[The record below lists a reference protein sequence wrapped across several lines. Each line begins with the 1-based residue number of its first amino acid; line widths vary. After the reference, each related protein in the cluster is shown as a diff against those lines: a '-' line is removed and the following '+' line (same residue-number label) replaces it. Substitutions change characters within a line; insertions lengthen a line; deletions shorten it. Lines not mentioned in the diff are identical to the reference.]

1 MSGLYA
7 DTMRAYGALF
17 LGGAIA
23 PPITRGILSLYY
35 VC

>member
-7 DTMRAYGALF
+7 DTMRAYGGA

-23 PPITRGILSLYY
+23 PPPPLLY
-35 VC
+35 C